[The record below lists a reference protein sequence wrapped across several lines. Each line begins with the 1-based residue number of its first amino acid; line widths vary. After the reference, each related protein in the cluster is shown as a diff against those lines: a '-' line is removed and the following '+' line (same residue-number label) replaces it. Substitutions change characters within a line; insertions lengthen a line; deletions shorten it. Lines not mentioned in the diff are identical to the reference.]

1 MAVPHLKPSIFVWF
15 NFMMKHTLL
24 FAIIAIF
31 TSFGYAQKFDQL
43 AATPPMGWNSWNG
56 FGCNV
61 DEKLI
66 RETAD
71 AIVSSGMKDAG
82 YRYVVI
88 DDCWQGTRD
97 DQGFIRPNAERFP
110 SGMKA
115 LGDYIHS
122 KGLKF
127 GIYSDAGAKTCGG
140 FPGSR
145 GREYQDATT
154 YASWGVDYLKYDW
167 CNATGLSALGAYTT
181 MRDALFAAKRPIVL
195 SICEWGDNKPWEWAA
210 PIGHLWRTTGDIT
223 NCWDCEENHGTWTK
237 LGVLQIVDKQKPI
250 RTSSGPGHW
259 NDPDMLEVGNGMSVS
274 EDRAHFT
281 MWAMLAAPL
290 IAGNDARTM
299 SQVTR
304 EILTNKDV
312 IAIGQDKLGISGYP
326 ARTEDGLEMWVKPL
340 ANGAFAVCFL
350 NRTGAAK
357 DVEFNWKDKYI
368 SDDSFNRVL
377 DAAKTSYK
385 IRDLWAKSDLGTTNT
400 PLKTNIPPHDVL
412 MMLLK
417 P

>member
-1 MAVPHLKPSIFVWF
+1 
-15 NFMMKHTLL
+15 MMKHTLL
-24 FAIIAIF
+24 LAIIAIF
-31 TSFGYAQKFDQL
+31 VSVGHAQKFDQL

-66 RETAD
+66 RDTAD
-71 AIVSSGMKDAG
+71 VIVSSGMKDAG
-82 YRYVVI
+82 YQYVVI

-97 DQGFIRPNAERFP
+97 DRGFIGPNAGRFP

-127 GIYSDAGAKTCGG
+127 GIYSDVGDKTCGG
-140 FPGSR
+140 YPGSR
-145 GREYQDATT
+145 GHEYQDAVT

-167 CNATGLSALGAYTT
+167 CNSAGLGAVGAYTT
-181 MRDALFAAKRPIVL
+181 MRDALYAAKRPIVL
-195 SICEWGDNKPWEWAA
+195 SICEWGENKPWEWAKS
-210 PIGHLWRTTGDIT
+210 IGHMWRTTGDIA

-237 LGVLQIVDKQKPI
+237 LGVLKILDKQKPI
-250 RTSSGPGHW
+250 RTYAGPGHW

-274 EDRAHFT
+274 EDRAHFS

-290 IAGNDARTM
+290 IAGNDVRNM
-299 SQVTR
+299 SQATR

-312 IAIGQDKLGISGYP
+312 IAIGQDRLGISAYP
-326 ARTEDGLEMWVKPL
+326 AITEDGLEFWVKPL
-340 ANGAFAVCFL
+340 DNGAFAVCFL
-350 NRTGAAK
+350 NCTGAAK

-368 SDDSFNRVL
+368 SDDSYGRKI
-377 DAAKTSYK
+377 DASKTPYK
-385 IRDLWAKSDLGTTNT
+385 LRDVWARRDLGTTDT
-400 PLKTNIPPHDVL
+400 PLKTVVPSHDLL
-412 MMLLK
+412 MLLLK

>member
-1 MAVPHLKPSIFVWF
+1 MAVPHFWPSIFVWF
-15 NFMMKHTLL
+15 KFMMKHTLL
-24 FAIIAIF
+24 LAIIAIF
-31 TSFGYAQKFDQL
+31 VCVGHAQKFDQL
-43 AATPPMGWNSWNG
+43 ASTPPMGWNSWNG

-66 RETAD
+66 RDTAD
-71 AIVSSGMKDAG
+71 VIVSSGMKDAG
-82 YRYVVI
+82 YQYVVI

-97 DQGFIRPNAERFP
+97 DRGFIGPNAGRFP

-127 GIYSDAGAKTCGG
+127 GIYSDVGDKTCGG
-140 FPGSR
+140 YPGSR
-145 GREYQDATT
+145 GHEYQDAVT

-167 CNATGLSALGAYTT
+167 CNSAGLGAVGAYTT
-181 MRDALFAAKRPIVL
+181 MRDALYAAKRPIVL
-195 SICEWGDNKPWEWAA
+195 SICEWGENKPWEWAKS
-210 PIGHLWRTTGDIT
+210 IGHMWRTTGDIA

-237 LGVLQIVDKQKPI
+237 LGVLKILDKQKPI
-250 RTSSGPGHW
+250 RTYAGPGHW

-274 EDRAHFT
+274 EDRAHFS

-290 IAGNDARTM
+290 IAGNDVRNM
-299 SQVTR
+299 SQATR
-304 EILTNKDV
+304 EVLTNKDV
-312 IAIGQDKLGISGYP
+312 IAIGQDRLGISAYP
-326 ARTEDGLEMWVKPL
+326 AITEDGLEFWVKPL
-340 ANGAFAVCFL
+340 DNGAFAVCFL

-368 SDDSFNRVL
+368 SDDSYGRKI
-377 DAAKTSYK
+377 DASKTPYK
-385 IRDLWAKSDLGTTNT
+385 LRDIWAKRDLGTTDT
-400 PLKTNIPPHDVL
+400 PLKTAVPSHDLL
-412 MMLLK
+412 MLLLK